1 MKGDT
6 QNGFRLKGWQVYP
19 LRNLLVGP
27 RGEIHIEPKVMQV
40 LESLASNPG
49 QVVERE
55 TLLKD
60 IWDGR
65 AFSDEPL
72 TRCIAALRHALDDDP
87 HDPEYIQTIPK
98 RGYRLVCPVE
108 SLEEATDDV
117 TDDLGNRGRRRIAL
131 TAFLGLIVIA
141 AVVVI
146 YRSTL
151 ISPIESPQLSVEGT
165 TQSEPSRYSIAV
177 LPFRNRSAV
186 AEDAFFVDGIHDDIL
201 IQLAKLSSLDK
212 VISRTS
218 VERYRETT
226 KPLQQIGQELAVA
239 TILEGGVQRA
249 GDQVRINAQL
259 IDAQT
264 DEHLWAETY
273 DRELTVENLFAI
285 QSEISREIVGALQL
299 VLTDEENA
307 RLKVMPTISLEAHNE
322 FVLGHREMA
331 KRTAEAL
338 FQAQAHFENA
348 IELDPNYALAYVG
361 LADSLTLQF
370 VYGFLK
376 FEDGFL
382 KFADSLMPRQSAI
395 DRALELDPMS
405 GEAYTSLAQIKVTE
419 MKHEEAEKYF
429 LKGIYLSPNYAT
441 AHHWYAMYLRGS
453 GRYEEALPHIRKAI
467 EFDPMVPALT
477 ATLGSLLWD
486 LGRVEE
492 AQAALLKGIGRNP
505 EFPRFYTTMSSQ
517 LLALGRIGE
526 AVNWFR
532 AATRLA
538 PSNFRLVVFECYLY
552 LELAADQLAER
563 CYDSVEDSFGE
574 RAFGRRLDLYLFRS
588 QMGGEAAKLI
598 EQLAQRDLGHY
609 MMNFL
614 ARLHFLNGEA
624 DKARSIWQD
633 LWPELYGDEDI
644 IVKANEM
651 LKHSFE
657 MQTIV
662 YVAYTLYVDGQLDRA
677 DYLFDHALETMQSMH
692 RVRGIGYD
700 EMDVFIHAMRG
711 EKRKAIAA
719 LREAIDMGW
728 RRGWW
733 VLRSPLYD
741 SMREEPEW
749 VGLVNELEADI
760 ARQRQWYENHKDDP
774 LF

>member
-55 TLLKD
+55 TLLND
-60 IWDGR
+60 LWDGR

-131 TAFLGLIVIA
+131 SAFLSLIVIA

-151 ISPIESPQLSVEGT
+151 ISPIESPQLAVEGT
-165 TQSEPSRYSIAV
+165 TLSEPSRYSIAV

-186 AEDAFFVDGIHDDIL
+186 VEDAFFVDGIHDDIL

-218 VERYRETT
+218 VERYRDTT
-226 KPLQQIGQELAVA
+226 KSLQQIGQELAVA
-239 TILEGGVQRA
+239 TILEGGVQRS

-273 DRELTVENLFAI
+273 DRELTEENLFAI
-285 QSEISREIVGALQL
+285 QSEISREIVSALQL
-299 VLTDEENA
+299 VLTDEENE
-307 RLKVMPTISLEAHNE
+307 RLQTPPTTSLEAHKE

-338 FQAQAHFENA
+338 FRAQAHFEKA
-348 IELDPNYALAYVG
+348 IELDPNYALAYIG
-361 LADSLTLQF
+361 LTDVLALQYQYDGNLKWEDSIAPRQAAIDTALTLDP
-370 VYGFLK
+370 FL
-376 FEDGFL
+376 
-382 KFADSLMPRQSAI
+382 
-395 DRALELDPMS
+395 
-405 GEAYTSLAQIKVTE
+405 GEAYTSLASLRWREFKD
-419 MKHEEAEKYF
+419 EEAEEYY
-429 LKGIYLSPNYAT
+429 LKGIELSPNYAT

-453 GRYEEALPHIRKAI
+453 GRFEEALPHLRKAI
-467 EFDPMVPALT
+467 ELDPMSAIVT
-477 ATLGSLLWD
+477 KNLGNVLWD

-492 AQAALLKGIGRNP
+492 AQATLLKGIERNP
-505 EFPRFYTTMSSQ
+505 QFPSFYALMAIR
-517 LLALGRIGE
+517 LHALGRVGE
-526 AVNWFR
+526 SMNWIR
-532 AATRLA
+532 AATRLG
-538 PSNFRLVVFECYLY
+538 PSVFNFKIWECFYY
-552 LELAADQLAER
+552 LELGDGQSAER
-563 CYDSVEDSFGE
+563 CYESAEEAFPE
-574 RAFGRRLDLYLFRS
+574 RAFGRKIFLYLYRS
-588 QMGGEAAKLI
+588 QPREAAKLI
-598 EQLAQRDLGHY
+598 EQLAQRELGPD
-609 MMNFL
+609 MKNFL
-614 ARLHFLNGEA
+614 GLSYFLNGEV

-633 LWPELYGDEDI
+633 RWPELYSDEDLI
-644 IVKANEM
+644 IKPNEM
-651 LKHSFE
+651 PKSWYE
-657 MQTIV
+657 IQTIAS
-662 YVAYTLYVDGQLDRA
+662 VAYTLYVDGQLDRA
-677 DYLFDHALETMQSMH
+677 NYLFDRALEIMQSMH
-692 RVRGIGYD
+692 RTRGQGYD

-719 LREAIDMGW
+719 LREALDMGW

-749 VGLVNELEADI
+749 IDLVNELEADI
-760 ARQRQWYENHKDDP
+760 ARQRQWYEDHKDDP